1 MTTPEAI
8 LLTQLPIAVACF
20 WVAYEIRRLRRTLE
34 RVTVGPPA
42 EQDPATPAQRGRAA
56 SP

>member
-20 WVAYEIRRLRRTLE
+20 WVALELRRLRRYLE
-34 RVTVGPPA
+34 RRLERRQA
-42 EQDPATPAQRGRAA
+42 DPGERA
-56 SP
+56 P